1 MIFKYYSHG
10 WNIELA
16 HTSAYVKLMKQG
28 FPIAALGLCGLIA
41 LATSAANADS
51 APSSFGARIVLAK
64 APTQPTPQTTRIG
77 QSLAALPVHS
87 FASEST
93 ANSTKTTRPST
104 DLPADD
110 LVSTPLSYLHDDS
123 PRKRNLEF
131 SGRHGPKLRIG
142 LKQEKVRFALNFKL
156 LDDVFFAPAYRL
168 AISKADFQ
176 NPEGYWA
183 HSVFFAMR
191 FHFNSDAK

>member
-1 MIFKYYSHG
+1 
-10 WNIELA
+10 
-16 HTSAYVKLMKQG
+16 MKQG
-28 FPIAALGLCGLIA
+28 LPITVVGICGLFA
-41 LATSAANADS
+41 LASSAANADS
-51 APSSFGARIVLAK
+51 ALSSFGAPIVLAK
-64 APTQPTPQTTRIG
+64 APTQPIRRTAGIR
-77 QSLAALPVHS
+77 QSLASLPI
-87 FASEST
+87 ST
-93 ANSTKTTRPST
+93 IEFGSRVRSAKSMLENT

-110 LVSTPLSYLHDDS
+110 LVSSPLSYLHDDS

-142 LKQEKVRFALNFKL
+142 LKQKKVRFALNFKL

-183 HSVFFAMR
+183 HSVFFAMQ